1 MIISQLTDFLILEKC
16 WQFNM
21 INENFFIIMD
31 ILLFTQKKN
40 SVKARI
46 QMPHI
51 IELWTF
57 SNYFISSIWNL
68 LCKLNLDWIED
79 MILP

>member
-1 MIISQLTDFLILEKC
+1 
-16 WQFNM
+16 M

-51 IELWTF
+51 IEL
-57 SNYFISSIWNL
+57 
-68 LCKLNLDWIED
+68 
-79 MILP
+79 